1 MTQEYFIGEYGVQ
14 LKFRA
19 PEDFRGTPRELSEA
33 FYLGLQR
40 EAPDWIQIGTATT
53 GTTKTAMIYR
63 MGKTPVV
70 SHE

>member
-1 MTQEYFIGEYGVQ
+1 M
-14 LKFRA
+14 
-19 PEDFRGTPRELSEA
+19 SEA
-33 FYLGLQR
+33 FYLALQN
-40 EAPDWIQIGTATT
+40 EAPDWIQL